1 MLSITLEPADNGVIK
16 NVFDDSIN
24 GAGEEHLSRIVYDFD
39 NDEEDKDSIV
49 NFLSDL
55 TLDLGI
61 STGNDLDKYK
71 VTINKEWGDFR
82 KQDSTSIKNKITAL
96 KNQIKVLETYL
107 K

>member
-1 MLSITLEPADNGVIK
+1 MYIAKKKI
-16 NVFDDSIN
+16 
-24 GAGEEHLSRIVYDFD
+24 
-39 NDEEDKDSIV
+39 
-49 NFLSDL
+49 
-55 TLDLGI
+55 
-61 STGNDLDKYK
+61 GNDLDKYK